1 MTLDQV
7 MTPPDTSKSNS
18 NTWDEKS
25 MLFSPPVSD
34 NTTNIPV
41 VAPQTDIPIVEK
53 SFWAYENNTPETNT
67 LRLKKRFSMSIQWA
81 VLWIT
86 ISLIIGGVFLFLAKV
101 NIWSTEKDP
110 NYSNVVQTYK
120 DFIISIDQ
128 TLGYP
133 WITKYQAMV
142 NSIDNTSIKETIDS
156 AIPFIFKQDILEET
170 VTKLVSSILSKSKSL
185 QDVTKDITKYGF
197 IHPDVMWLLEKNKEQ
212 IPIMVSLHT
221 LETIKFWT
229 AIKIFSM
236 LDTFLQQASQSLWIS
251 KEQLSWLMD
260 SYSKRGE
267 KDIANYLSM
276 CYLNPYEKLPN
287 CDQIN
292 DFNNYFV
299 YEDKE
304 SDLDTSFF
312 WKIFALIDSKL
323 EKSDIASLQID
334 FNRFDPNVKNI
345 GFRVTVNTL
354 AEDDTAFMARWIL
367 NPHIF
372 IISTLVTLLK
382 QSFFVIWDSINV
394 DKLNIKQQNITVWNI
409 QIPVNTSF
417 MTFDLPLQNS
427 SEREIFDFY
436 DNR

>member
-7 MTPPDTSKSNS
+7 MLPPESN
-18 NTWDEKS
+18 NWNEKS
-25 MLFSPPVSD
+25 PLFSAPLSD
-34 NTTNIPV
+34 TTTSAPI
-41 VAPQTDIPIVEK
+41 VAPQSQQPIQEK
-53 SFWAYENNTPETNT
+53 TFWAYENNTPETKT
-67 LRLKKRFSMSIQWA
+67 LKLKKRFSMSIQWA
-81 VLWIT
+81 VLWIS
-86 ISLIIGGVFLFLAKV
+86 ISLIVGGIFLFLAKI
-101 NIWSTEKDP
+101 NIWSSDKDP
-110 NYSNVVQTYK
+110 NYVSTVQTYK
-120 DFIISIDQ
+120 DFVLSIDQ

-133 WITKYQAMV
+133 WITKYQQMM
-142 NSIDNTSIKETIDS
+142 NSISDNSIKETINS
-156 AIPFIFKQDILEET
+156 AIPFIFKQDILDET
-170 VTKLVSSILSKSKSL
+170 VTKIVGSILQKSKTL
-185 QDVTKDITKYGF
+185 QDVTKDITKYWF
-197 IHPDVMWLLEKNKEQ
+197 IHPDIMWLLEKNKDQ

-221 LETIKFWT
+221 LETIKFGT
-229 AIKIFSM
+229 AIKIFAM

-251 KEQLSWLMD
+251 KDQLSTLME
-260 SYSKRGE
+260 SYSQRWE

-292 DFNNYFV
+292 DFNNYFT

-304 SDLDTSFF
+304 STLDTSLF

-334 FNRFDPNVKNI
+334 FNRFDPNIKNI
-345 GFRVTVNTL
+345 WFRVTVNTL
-354 AEDDTAFMARWIL
+354 AEDDTAFMARGIL

-382 QSFFVIWDSINV
+382 QSFFVIGDSINV

-436 DNR
+436 DSH